1 MKVTIEVPADLYRQV
16 KAKSAL
22 EGRPVRE
29 VAEELF
35 RGFVRGELPAEVA
48 EPVAVAAP
56 SLITDEAVPEWFGA
70 LRRYARKAD
79 RHDMESIRESIGRG
93 VAEDRR
99 L

>member
-1 MKVTIEVPADLYRQV
+1 MKVTIEVPEELYRQV

-35 RGFVRGELPAEVA
+35 RGFVRGERPAEVA
-48 EPVAVAAP
+48 EPVGAAAP
-56 SLITDEAVPEWFGA
+56 SLITDEPVPEWFGA

-79 RHDMESIRESIGRG
+79 RHDMESIRESIARG